1 MNMSLFTAMLLFYDF
16 FFDVFIVNFKQ
27 ISHLDLLLSV
37 ISFVLSPEEA
47 TEVFFIKGVLLKLRN
62 IYRKTPVLGS
72 LFSNV
77 VGLQAYNYIK

>member
-1 MNMSLFTAMLLFYDF
+1 MSLFTSMLLLLLFLFRCLYCQF
-16 FFDVFIVNFKQ
+16 FEQ
-27 ISHLDLLLSV
+27 ILHLDLLLFV